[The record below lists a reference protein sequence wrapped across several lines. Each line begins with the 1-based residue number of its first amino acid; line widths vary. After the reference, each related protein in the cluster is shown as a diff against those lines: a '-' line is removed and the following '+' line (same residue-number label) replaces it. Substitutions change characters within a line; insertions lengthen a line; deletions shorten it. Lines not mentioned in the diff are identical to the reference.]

1 VSPRIFSIRNTNGVG
16 ISTVSS
22 NGDTNFITINQPT
35 NGYKV
40 DGSDFPFTVGDRIF
54 VEGIGLTTSLTSTG
68 GYNSSD
74 YNFTFFTIASVTPS
88 TAQLTYSIAG
98 LGTTGGTFSAAN
110 SAGRVIAE
118 RDLPTFGAKFA
129 PSNFTPGEKVGFNE
143 NDFAFVLE
151 NQGYDSVTNT
161 LRLTSPTSDIEIG
174 DIIKGTVSKAQ
185 GTVVNV
191 ENFEK
196 FFELGYFSERP
207 KGFQRD
213 TGKLNDDFQ
222 KIRDND
228 YYQNFSYSIKS
239 EVQEKSWTDAVDSIA
254 HPAGYKNFSDLI
266 IPSESSVGV
275 ARSNNLRVGFA
286 ASDISL
292 IVSADT
298 LVKFAT
304 DVDFD
309 IVSEEVIP
317 NTGISKFVLFQNK
330 KLTSFTNI
338 ISNKVSVID
347 DISSQFTGI
356 GTTTSAEYV
365 GLTTFKL
372 TTNNGTTVL
381 FNKIFNG
388 ASSSVVSVGS
398 SLLTLI
404 GHDFQ
409 TGERIKYD
417 PGGSYGNNRVGIV
430 TSNKVLGGIS
440 TSFLPAELFVIRV
453 DNNTL
458 QLAGL
463 STAATNNDPLIFRAV
478 GTGTSHSLDT
488 LRPDDRTLI
497 DIDGI
502 IQSPLY
508 KKNISISLD
517 EAVGV
522 GSTTIKVVGV
532 TSITGNL
539 ILNINNELLRVKTVG
554 FGSTNVI
561 TVDRAVLGSVAAAH
575 TVGAACTA
583 KNGDYTIRKD
593 VIFFLDPPFGKT
605 PIVDAALN
613 PGITT
618 NSTFGGRTFT
628 RKNPT
633 TNFIFDDISNQFT
646 GVGKTFTLLQD
657 TSNVTGIVTTISG
670 NGGINEVV
678 NNGIVLVNNIFQRPS
693 VDYTIEQRT
702 NPGIGGSIFFTGTD
716 INSLP
721 VGGLV
726 DQVTVGFGSGYQP
739 LVAAAA
745 TAIINSA
752 GSIQSVVVTGGGSG
766 YRSGGIS
773 IEVQNPLGVGS
784 TAVLTATVGTAG
796 TITGITT
803 VSGGTGYDTTN
814 KPVII
819 VGIPTGYTNM
829 SFTGGQGS
837 GFKASVVVGMG
848 GSIIDFTITNRGTG
862 YANGDIL
869 TVAGIPTDPS
879 VGAAFSTFKFTVNT
893 TITNEFSG
901 FSFGQLLP
909 LYDFSSEFDG
919 GKKKFQ
925 LRQRVTQASVNISSN
940 EAGVVPQNNLLVFVN
955 DVIQRPGENYS
966 FPGGTEIEF
975 AEAPVAGSKLQILFY
990 RGSNDDVSSQS
1001 PFLTIKAGDTVQL
1014 ERNLDFPQ
1022 QDQRR
1027 VVTVI
1032 SVDRVETNLYAGVGI
1047 NTNVNF
1053 TRMASIEKQTSDL
1066 IFDGQPLPK
1075 SRDNLRAQIQPT
1087 ARIIQNV
1094 GVGSDEIYV
1103 DQAFPFFSAYDNRTS
1118 RNNVPEPGI
1127 DLVREN
1133 NITKADATATVSAAG
1148 TITSVSITTGGDGY
1162 IDAPTVTFGSTI
1174 PQTKAIGKSWTQ
1186 ATSNTDINY
1195 QDVDYTPFGM
1205 FVAVGS
1211 TSGINTSLNGTDW
1224 FNSGVTG
1231 FGTFFSVVG
1240 LTTNVIAV
1248 GLGGTIAVSTD
1259 FGGTYQAS
1267 TIYTRSLLGFVNIF
1281 TDTTI
1286 SQNLNS
1292 IVSGLNKVVAVGA
1305 AGTILFSDNGPSGFG
1320 TGFIVADKF
1329 SSTNLRGVGHN
1340 GGIFIAVGDSGEIL
1354 RSSGGESWS
1363 GVTTTSISTRLNSV
1377 YHGDNR
1383 WVAVGAAGTIVTST
1397 NDGLNWSVVS
1407 AGGTFDLNAVYYQDN
1422 VWVAIGQSGNVL
1434 NSKTGVDW
1442 YKRSTGIN
1450 TDFNGLAYGD
1460 NKLMAVGLTSTIAY
1474 SVFETVSAAATA
1486 TVSAGGTISAITLS
1500 DGGFGFDLNAA
1511 VEVLISTQAVTK
1523 ERITSVEC
1531 EGDYGIVVGVG
1542 TSATGINTTGPMVK
1556 FELDADSFLNQAG
1569 FGNITKSG
1577 ITAGKYFVIY
1587 NGRVGNGLTSVYPG
1601 GGVIGVGTTFIDN
1614 VYRADQV
1621 ITSNSGIVTVH
1632 SNVQSLAG
1640 LGTTSLTKIADYS
1653 WGRFYNFSRDTVNPK
1668 SFTINNQNGYTGLS
1682 TSPLVVRVTQLAQT
1696 YSNFSETS

>member
-1 VSPRIFSIRNTNGVG
+1 
-16 ISTVSS
+16 
-22 NGDTNFITINQPT
+22 
-35 NGYKV
+35 
-40 DGSDFPFTVGDRIF
+40 
-54 VEGIGLTTSLTSTG
+54 
-68 GYNSSD
+68 
-74 YNFTFFTIASVTPS
+74 
-88 TAQLTYSIAG
+88 
-98 LGTTGGTFSAAN
+98 
-110 SAGRVIAE
+110 
-118 RDLPTFGAKFA
+118 
-129 PSNFTPGEKVGFNE
+129 
-143 NDFAFVLE
+143 
-151 NQGYDSVTNT
+151 
-161 LRLTSPTSDIEIG
+161 
-174 DIIKGTVSKAQ
+174 
-185 GTVVNV
+185 
-191 ENFEK
+191 
-196 FFELGYFSERP
+196 
-207 KGFQRD
+207 
-213 TGKLNDDFQ
+213 
-222 KIRDND
+222 
-228 YYQNFSYSIKS
+228 
-239 EVQEKSWTDAVDSIA
+239 
-254 HPAGYKNFSDLI
+254 
-266 IPSESSVGV
+266 
-275 ARSNNLRVGFA
+275 
-286 ASDISL
+286 
-292 IVSADT
+292 
-298 LVKFAT
+298 
-304 DVDFD
+304 
-309 IVSEEVIP
+309 
-317 NTGISKFVLFQNK
+317 
-330 KLTSFTNI
+330 
-338 ISNKVSVID
+338 
-347 DISSQFTGI
+347 
-356 GTTTSAEYV
+356 
-365 GLTTFKL
+365 
-372 TTNNGTTVL
+372 
-381 FNKIFNG
+381 
-388 ASSSVVSVGS
+388 
-398 SLLTLI
+398 
-404 GHDFQ
+404 
-409 TGERIKYD
+409 
-417 PGGSYGNNRVGIV
+417 
-430 TSNKVLGGIS
+430 
-440 TSFLPAELFVIRV
+440 
-453 DNNTL
+453 
-458 QLAGL
+458 
-463 STAATNNDPLIFRAV
+463 
-478 GTGTSHSLDT
+478 
-488 LRPDDRTLI
+488 
-497 DIDGI
+497 
-502 IQSPLY
+502 
-508 KKNISISLD
+508 
-517 EAVGV
+517 
-522 GSTTIKVVGV
+522 
-532 TSITGNL
+532 
-539 ILNINNELLRVKTVG
+539 
-554 FGSTNVI
+554 
-561 TVDRAVLGSVAAAH
+561 
-575 TVGAACTA
+575 
-583 KNGDYTIRKD
+583 
-593 VIFFLDPPFGKT
+593 
-605 PIVDAALN
+605 
-613 PGITT
+613 
-618 NSTFGGRTFT
+618 
-628 RKNPT
+628 
-633 TNFIFDDISNQFT
+633 
-646 GVGKTFTLLQD
+646 
-657 TSNVTGIVTTISG
+657 
-670 NGGINEVV
+670 
-678 NNGIVLVNNIFQRPS
+678 
-693 VDYTIEQRT
+693 
-702 NPGIGGSIFFTGTD
+702 
-716 INSLP
+716 
-721 VGGLV
+721 
-726 DQVTVGFGSGYQP
+726 
-739 LVAAAA
+739 
-745 TAIINSA
+745 
-752 GSIQSVVVTGGGSG
+752 
-766 YRSGGIS
+766 
-773 IEVQNPLGVGS
+773 
-784 TAVLTATVGTAG
+784 
-796 TITGITT
+796 
-803 VSGGTGYDTTN
+803 
-814 KPVII
+814 
-819 VGIPTGYTNM
+819 
-829 SFTGGQGS
+829 
-837 GFKASVVVGMG
+837 
-848 GSIIDFTITNRGTG
+848 
-862 YANGDIL
+862 
-869 TVAGIPTDPS
+869 
-879 VGAAFSTFKFTVNT
+879 
-893 TITNEFSG
+893 
-901 FSFGQLLP
+901 
-909 LYDFSSEFDG
+909 
-919 GKKKFQ
+919 
-925 LRQRVTQASVNISSN
+925 
-940 EAGVVPQNNLLVFVN
+940 
-955 DVIQRPGENYS
+955 
-966 FPGGTEIEF
+966 
-975 AEAPVAGSKLQILFY
+975 
-990 RGSNDDVSSQS
+990 
-1001 PFLTIKAGDTVQL
+1001 
-1014 ERNLDFPQ
+1014 
-1022 QDQRR
+1022 
-1027 VVTVI
+1027 
-1032 SVDRVETNLYAGVGI
+1032 
-1047 NTNVNF
+1047 
-1053 TRMASIEKQTSDL
+1053 
-1066 IFDGQPLPK
+1066 
-1075 SRDNLRAQIQPT
+1075 
-1087 ARIIQNV
+1087 
-1094 GVGSDEIYV
+1094 
-1103 DQAFPFFSAYDNRTS
+1103 
-1118 RNNVPEPGI
+1118 VPEPGI

-1248 GLGGTIAVSTD
+1248 GLGGTIAVSTN